1 MKIKE
6 NLALRQIA
14 DEYIMIA
21 DDGDTLDYT
30 KAISLNATAV
40 FLIEATGKDEFTAE
54 SWTQLLVDNY
64 EVEPKEARRDVD
76 TLIEALYEIGII
88 A

>member
-1 MKIKE
+1 MKIKDK
-6 NLALRQIA
+6 LSLRKIV

-21 DDGDTLDYT
+21 DDGEHLDYT

-40 FLIEATGKDEFTAE
+40 FLIEQTGDNEFTAE
-54 SWTQLLVDNY
+54 SWTKLLVENYSVNY
-64 EVEPKEARRDVD
+64 EEAHRDVLALID
-76 TLIEALYEIGII
+76 TLYEIGII

>member
-1 MKIKE
+1 MKIKD
-6 NLALRQIA
+6 NLSLRKIV

-21 DDGDTLDYT
+21 DDGECLDYT

-40 FLIEATGKDEFTAE
+40 FLIEQTGQDEFTAE
-54 SWTQLLVDNY
+54 SWAKLLAENY
-64 EVEPKEARRDVD
+64 EVSYEEAHRDVLSLID
-76 TLIEALYEIGII
+76 TLYEIGII